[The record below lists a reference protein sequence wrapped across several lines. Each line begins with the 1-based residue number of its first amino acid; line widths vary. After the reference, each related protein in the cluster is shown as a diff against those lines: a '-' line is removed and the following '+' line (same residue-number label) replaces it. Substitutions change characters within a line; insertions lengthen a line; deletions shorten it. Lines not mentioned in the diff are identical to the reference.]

1 MLDTFVP
8 PLWIGLITFIQE
20 KYGRFTVVIWSGHI
34 WSKVWQTP
42 NSVINETL
50 SKKPFD
56 NPFKYPD
63 EIAFKAT
70 SNDASIR
77 YERPTLV
84 EMRFRVVQ
92 EGAVCWN
99 QKIVVWLAGNWQL

>member
-1 MLDTFVP
+1 M
-8 PLWIGLITFIQE
+8 
-20 KYGRFTVVIWSGHI
+20 
-34 WSKVWQTP
+34 
-42 NSVINETL
+42 INEGL

-77 YERPTLV
+77 YERLTLV

-92 EGAVCWN
+92 EGALC
-99 QKIVVWLAGNWQL
+99 